1 MPEPK
6 LSALQ
11 RAVLE
16 ALAPSVPPWTLS
28 GGGALVGYHLGH
40 RTTRDLDL
48 FLHGHA
54 SLEDFAERAVQRL
67 RDAGMEVH
75 SVQSG
80 RALRRLRVARG
91 SETVLVDLVAEPVP
105 YLEAPSPRSIG
116 SASILVDTPHEILVN
131 KLCTLVQRNELR
143 DLLDVRGL
151 LEIGGDLERALRDAP
166 RKDGGFSP
174 LTLAWQLSGM
184 DLPAMGRA
192 EGWPDRDVADLRD
205 FRDELIERLSRLSR
219 PG

>member
-1 MPEPK
+1 

-16 ALAPSVPPWTLS
+16 AIAPSVPPWTLS

-54 SLEDFAERAVQRL
+54 SLEGFAEDAVQRL
-67 RDAGMEVH
+67 RDAGMDVH

-80 RALRRLRVARG
+80 RSMQRLRVARG
-91 SETVLVDLVAEPVP
+91 GETVLVDLVAEPVP
-105 YLEAPSPRSIG
+105 FLEAPDPRTIG
-116 SASILVDTPHEILVN
+116 AASILVDTPHEILVN

-143 DLLDVRGL
+143 DLVDVRGL
-151 LEIGGDLERALRDAP
+151 LGIGGDLERALRDAP
-166 RKDGGFSP
+166 RKDGGFSA

-184 DLPAMGRA
+184 DLHTMGRA
-192 EGWPDRDVADLRD
+192 EGWPDRDVADLRA
-205 FRDELIERLSRLSR
+205 FRDELIERLTRLSR
-219 PG
+219 PA